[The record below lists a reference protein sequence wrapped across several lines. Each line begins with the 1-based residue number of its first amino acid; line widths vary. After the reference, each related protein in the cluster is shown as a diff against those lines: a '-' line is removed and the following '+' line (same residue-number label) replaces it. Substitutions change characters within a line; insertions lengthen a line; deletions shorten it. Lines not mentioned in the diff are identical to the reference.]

1 VNVLGGKRDFS
12 PTSYGVQKNCAME
25 SKNQGEKKMSINSYL
40 RNRARY
46 LLALMLVLSLTALP
60 LLPSPR
66 VTRAF
71 APNPVPPSQ
80 AVQEPGAQ
88 QNRGADEKALA
99 QGSYAKRGLSFEPN
113 SLTSTSR
120 APTSRPSMAA

>member
-1 VNVLGGKRDFS
+1 MNVLGGKRDFS
-12 PTSYGVQKNCAME
+12 PTSSGVQKNCAME

-80 AVQEPGAQ
+80 PDAQ

-99 QGSYAKRGLSFEPN
+99 QGSYAKRDLSFEPN
-113 SLTSTSR
+113 SSTSTSR
-120 APTSRPSMAA
+120 APTFRPSMAA